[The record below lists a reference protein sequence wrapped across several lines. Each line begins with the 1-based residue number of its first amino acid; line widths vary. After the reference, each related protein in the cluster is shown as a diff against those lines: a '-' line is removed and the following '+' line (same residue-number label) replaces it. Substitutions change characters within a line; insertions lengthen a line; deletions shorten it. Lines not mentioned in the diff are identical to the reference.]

1 MSSTAIHH
9 LLSSSCSDTLPSTLV
24 PGIHVNTMCRTQ
36 RFLVVVCYC
45 CRNLNVIMMM
55 ERDEMVGRSFVSVF
69 MLGAMKVSPS
79 PPPPPQSMS
88 YTYRFLL
95 RCCMHCWWVVGLV
108 VVGDAM
114 DRQGDKHLFFHIS
127 CCSPLEILHTD
138 GFNGYIRSSYWLAG
152 YAACPAAPPDDGDD
166 MHEARI

>member
-1 MSSTAIHH
+1 MPNTAISGGRE
-9 LLSSSCSDTLPSTLV
+9 LLLPKLECHYDD
-24 PGIHVNTMCRTQ
+24 GER
-36 RFLVVVCYC
+36 
-45 CRNLNVIMMM
+45 RN
-55 ERDEMVGRSFVSVF
+55 GRSFVSVF

-108 VVGDAM
+108 VVGDVM

-127 CCSPLEILHTD
+127 CCSPLEILYTD
-138 GFNGYIRSSYWLAG
+138 GLNGYIRSSYWLAG